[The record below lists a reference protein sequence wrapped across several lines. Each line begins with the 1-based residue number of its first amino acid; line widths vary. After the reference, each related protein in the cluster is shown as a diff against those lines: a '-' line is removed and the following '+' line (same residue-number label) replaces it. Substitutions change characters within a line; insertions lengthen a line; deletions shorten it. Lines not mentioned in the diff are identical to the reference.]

1 MSTRRNRMAG
11 ILSGPID
18 APPEDRL
25 AKVYPKVEAAT
36 GMTLGHRA
44 SGFSGVLVRI
54 EGGGVE
60 IRGRTGLERVF
71 RLAPERSPSTAG
83 RCRWCVRPQD
93 RRAVGLPA

>member
-1 MSTRRNRMAG
+1 MAG

-25 AKVYPKVEAAT
+25 AKRYPKVEAVA
-36 GMTLGHRA
+36 GMALSHRA
-44 SGFSGVLVRI
+44 SGFSGVLVRV

-71 RLAPERSPSTAG
+71 RLAPGAFAVDG
-83 RCRWCVRPQD
+83 
-93 RRAVGLPA
+93 RAVSLARPAPPSGGRPAPR